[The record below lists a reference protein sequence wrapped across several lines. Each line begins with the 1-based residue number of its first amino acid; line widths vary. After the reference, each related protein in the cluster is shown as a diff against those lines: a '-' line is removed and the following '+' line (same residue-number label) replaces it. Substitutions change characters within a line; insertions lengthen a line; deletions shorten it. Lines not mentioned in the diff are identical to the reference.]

1 MGALR
6 SSLKAMTAAV
16 SRHPATARA
25 FERLSTSLFYNHVAF
40 VKGRHVA
47 AIYEAAGGVVQDGP
61 FGGLRLGRTI
71 HWGHDMIAMLLGQ
84 YEQEVAAALFARD
97 LETYSVFV
105 DIGAANGY
113 FAVGMALKAGLPV
126 VAFEIDPASRSVIRA
141 NAALNGIDLDLREEA
156 TPAALEAVLGRVEG
170 RAKGRALI
178 LVDIE
183 GAELAV
189 LDPAAAPN
197 LAAADLVVENHVV
210 EGRASVAIL
219 AERLAATH
227 DAVPLP
233 REGRNPFRSAHLR
246 AIPDNEAWACLTEQ
260 RGAESGWVLFT
271 ARATR

>member
-1 MGALR
+1 
-6 SSLKAMTAAV
+6 
-16 SRHPATARA
+16 
-25 FERLSTSLFYNHVAF
+25 
-40 VKGRHVA
+40 
-47 AIYEAAGGVVQDGP
+47 
-61 FGGLRLGRTI
+61 
-71 HWGHDMIAMLLGQ
+71 
-84 YEQEVAAALFARD
+84 
-97 LETYSVFV
+97 
-105 DIGAANGY
+105 
-113 FAVGMALKAGLPV
+113 
-126 VAFEIDPASRSVIRA
+126 
-141 NAALNGIDLDLREEA
+141 
-156 TPAALEAVLGRVEG
+156 
-170 RAKGRALI
+170 
-178 LVDIE
+178 
-183 GAELAV
+183 V